1 MLISKLLLL
10 SFVSLATTDMQVLF
24 FTMDSCPPCKQTEP
38 GIEQLR
44 REGVAVST
52 INIAQHQVYA
62 QQCRVDRTPT
72 VIVINGNQVLSRHT
86 GALSYDSLRQ
96 MVSKSEAMIGKP
108 DVRQPAVSI
117 NSGSKGSPVAANAA
131 LSSPDRA
138 ADANLTPEQRA
149 MAATVR
155 FRVEDQQGVSLATG
169 TIIHRRENEALVL
182 TCGHVFRDSAGQ
194 GKINADLGIAQG
206 NQTTVVGKLMYYD
219 AENHDIALVAIP
231 CPLAI
236 EPVPV
241 APEVLKVQSGDQIF
255 SVGCDRGAD
264 PSLRSSVLKAVT
276 TYSGVKKYDIV
287 GRPIDGRSGGG
298 LFSSGG
304 QLIGVCNAAA
314 VEVDEG
320 IYTGLQSV
328 YWQFAKTNLTHLFQS
343 GVSNQQLVANP
354 SPPSVTRPVGATQTS
369 PPRAYGQLDHPAQ
382 RQRTGNVVAR
392 NNELNPPASQPVYRG
407 GGVPVSPAVYRGNS
421 VPFRSAS
428 QSSADEMEMIV
439 ILRSKRDPKLNETIT
454 IDQPSPQTLEW
465 LKENAP
471 NNRSRLANL
480 PELSP
485 PTPRN
490 QAELRAQSPR

>member
-52 INIAQHQVYA
+52 INIVQHQGYA

-72 VIVINGNQVLSRHT
+72 VMVINGNQVLARHT
-86 GALSYDSLRQ
+86 GALNYDSLRQ
-96 MVSKSEAMIGKP
+96 MVTKSQAMITEPSNVQQPASKSA
-108 DVRQPAVSI
+108 D
-117 NSGSKGSPVAANAA
+117 SPNQ
-131 LSSPDRA
+131 A
-138 ADANLTPEQRA
+138 ADVEGAPAASPTEVNTKSLTPQERA
-149 MAATVR
+149 MAASVR

-182 TCGHVFRDSAGQ
+182 TCGHVFRDSAGR
-194 GKINADLGIAQG
+194 GKINAEIGIVQG
-206 NQTTVVGKLMYYD
+206 EQTTVVGKLMYYD
-219 AENHDIALVAIP
+219 AEDHDIALVAIP

-241 APEVLKVQSGDQIF
+241 APEVLRVHSGDKIF

-264 PSLRSSVLKAVT
+264 PSLRSSVLKSVT

-298 LFSSGG
+298 LFSAGG

-328 YWQFAKTNLTHLFQS
+328 YWQFAKTNLTHLFEESAGRRQVAANSPTPGLS
-343 GVSNQQLVANP
+343 GQVSDRGNTTP
-354 SPPSVTRPVGATQTS
+354 SSLGK
-369 PPRAYGQLDHPAQ
+369 LDHPAQ
-382 RQRTGNVVAR
+382 RTSNVVAR
-392 NNELNPPASQPVYRG
+392 TNEMAPPASQPVYRG
-407 GGVPVSPAVYRGNS
+407 GGVPINSAVYRGKTMP
-421 VPFRSAS
+421 VRTAS
-428 QSSADEMEMIV
+428 SQTVDEMEMIV
-439 ILRSKRDPKLNETIT
+439 ILRSKKDPERNETFT
-454 IDQPSPQTLEW
+454 IDQPSAQTLEW
-465 LKENAP
+465 LKANEP
-471 NNRSRLANL
+471 MNRSRLANL

-485 PTPRN
+485 PQSRN